1 MTLPSPLSRLPVSV
15 AVRRCG
21 AGLLGLL
28 MLATAPAAACPPDV
42 RPAPPLVLG
51 QAAKIRADGRPLRIL
66 AIGSSTTAGAGASS
80 VATNYPSQLAL
91 RLEAALGEGSV
102 EITNAGVNGESAPAT
117 LRRLELFLK
126 TAPVPDLVLWQ
137 VGTNDVIFGGDP
149 VRLKQLVGAG
159 LDAIAAAG
167 AAALVIDQQYYP
179 AILDLN
185 RYENFVA
192 AVGEAASEH
201 GAPLLPRYQM
211 MKQWA
216 AQDPAG
222 LRATLAWDRFHSNDK
237 GYACLAD
244 LLAPA
249 IVTAVAVPAA
259 ARHDAQAKTSSASTS
274 SASTSS
280 AKTSSAKTSSVK
292 EAPTPPQAMR

>member
-1 MTLPSPLSRLPVSV
+1 MTPPSPSFRLSRFGV
-15 AVRRCG
+15 VRRCG

-28 MLATAPAAACPPDV
+28 MLSAPFISVPAIACPSDV
-42 RPAPPLVLG
+42 RPAPPLALA
-51 QAAKIRADGRPLRIL
+51 QAAKVRAEGRPLRIL
-66 AIGSSTTAGAGASS
+66 AIGSSTTAGAGASRT
-80 VATNYPSQLAL
+80 ATNYPSQLAL

-117 LRRLELFLK
+117 LRRLEAFLK
-126 TAPVPDLVLWQ
+126 TPPVPDLVLWQ

-149 VRLKQLVGAG
+149 VRLKQLVGEG

-167 AAALVIDQQYYP
+167 AAVLVIDQQYYP
-179 AILDLN
+179 AILNLD
-185 RYENFVA
+185 RYESFVA
-192 AVGEAASEH
+192 AVGAAASER
-201 GAPLLPRYQM
+201 GATLLPRYLM

-222 LRATLAWDRFHSNDK
+222 LRATLAWDHFHSNDK

-249 IVTAVAVPAA
+249 IVAAMAVPAA
-259 ARHDAQAKTSSASTS
+259 APQGPSQAKATPTKGAN
-274 SASTSS
+274 
-280 AKTSSAKTSSVK
+280 AKQPAA
-292 EAPTPPQAMR
+292 APAMR

>member
-1 MTLPSPLSRLPVSV
+1 MTLPSPSSRLFRSGM
-15 AVRRCG
+15 VRRCG
-21 AGLLGLL
+21 AGVLGLL
-28 MLATAPAAACPPDV
+28 MLGAPFVSGPALACPSDV
-42 RPAPPLVLG
+42 RPAPPLVLA
-51 QAAKIRADGRPLRIL
+51 QAARVRAEGRPLRIL

-80 VATNYPSQLAL
+80 TAANYPSQLAL

-126 TAPVPDLVLWQ
+126 TPPVPDLVLWQ

-167 AAALVIDQQYYP
+167 AAVLVIDQQYYP
-179 AILDLN
+179 AIMNLD
-185 RYENFVA
+185 RYESFVA
-192 AVGEAASEH
+192 AVGAAASER
-201 GAPLLPRYQM
+201 GAPLLPRYLM

-222 LRATLAWDRFHSNDK
+222 LRAMLAWDSFHSNDK

-249 IVTAVAVPAA
+249 IVSAMAAPATAPQGPPQVKATPPKGANARQPAA
-259 ARHDAQAKTSSASTS
+259 APALR
-274 SASTSS
+274 
-280 AKTSSAKTSSVK
+280 
-292 EAPTPPQAMR
+292 